1 MGLNAMY
8 RQRAAQDDFM
18 WRFRELLGGKGLI
31 ANPNA
36 TKIYAAAGDVL
47 SAWQRSNPQVM
58 VSVIAVQ
65 DWLNG
70 ERLPKWGT
78 VQALADWLDCETGD
92 LVAACFAD
100 LRDDFFKNPI
110 LEFDGFGFVGAEN
123 HAVQVGL
130 TDEGCFL
137 IPA

>member
-18 WRFRELLGGKGLI
+18 WRFRALLGEKGLI

-36 TKIYAAAGDVL
+36 TKIYAAADDVL
-47 SAWQRSNPQVM
+47 RAWKQCNGQVL
-58 VSVIAVQ
+58 VSVVAVQ

-78 VQALADWLDCETGD
+78 VLALAEWLDCETTD
-92 LVAACFAD
+92 LLDKRFWDCC
-100 LRDDFFKNPI
+100 K
-110 LEFDGFGFVGAEN
+110 GFVNCGHDDHE
-123 HAVQVGL
+123 
-130 TDEGCFL
+130 
-137 IPA
+137 P

>member
-18 WRFRELLGGKGLI
+18 WRFRELLGEKGLI

-47 SAWQRSNPQVM
+47 SAWQRSNSQVL

-78 VQALADWLDCETGD
+78 VQALAEWLDCDVGD
-92 LVAACFAD
+92 LLDRRFWGCCV
-100 LRDDFFKNPI
+100 
-110 LEFDGFGFVGAEN
+110 GFVNRGHDDHE
-123 HAVQVGL
+123 
-130 TDEGCFL
+130 
-137 IPA
+137 P